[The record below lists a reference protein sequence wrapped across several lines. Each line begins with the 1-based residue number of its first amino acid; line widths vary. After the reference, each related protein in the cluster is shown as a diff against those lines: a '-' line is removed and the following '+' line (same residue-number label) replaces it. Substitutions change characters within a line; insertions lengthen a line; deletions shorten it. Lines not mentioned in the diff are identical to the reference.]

1 TGRRWYRP
9 PSPFQNTTRGL
20 ACAGGQQRGERR
32 SGGGRCEVR
41 GRHGRIDRR
50 PQRVEAI
57 GDVVPATKGAV
68 VALVA
73 LHVGE
78 THRGGAAFGEER
90 ARRRDLLAQERVL
103 DAVPAEH
110 VINAADEIGYDRD
123 VLARPSRL
131 ERPHQGG
138 DLGTDVPRVGPRR
151 ARHEAR
157 ILA

>member
-1 TGRRWYRP
+1 RTGRRWYRP

-73 LHVGE
+73 LHVDE
-78 THRGGAAFGEER
+78 THRGGER
-90 ARRRDLLAQERVL
+90 CCRETA
-103 DAVPAEH
+103 P
-110 VINAADEIGYDRD
+110 
-123 VLARPSRL
+123 RPPL
-131 ERPHQGG
+131 PPH
-138 DLGTDVPRVGPRR
+138 
-151 ARHEAR
+151 
-157 ILA
+157 